1 MKLTTCARWLAL
13 VPAFAT
19 QMSASAAELDPLPA
33 IELRKFCVAY
43 GDDAR
48 GNDAQACATY
58 LRGFIDG
65 SPLVYVD
72 LPSPPGESFSQRAYR
87 TRYGDLSRV
96 RPRYCLNGSV
106 TIAEL
111 VIQIL
116 VQAESYPPTE
126 GETASDLIQA
136 TLNRFHRCRSGGTR

>member
-43 GDDAR
+43 GDDPR

-65 SPLVYVD
+65 SSLVYVD
-72 LPSPPGESFSQRAYR
+72 LLSPPDESFSQRAYR
-87 TRYGDLSRV
+87 TRLGNASRV

-126 GETASDLIQA
+126 AETASDLIQA
-136 TLNRFHRCRSGGTR
+136 TLNRFHRCRSGGRR